1 MEFVKIE
8 EEYPMNEPLAHRLRP
23 QSINECVGQ
32 SHLFSE
38 QGLLRKLIQDNR
50 LPSLIFYGPSGVGK
64 TTAALAIVNELLRPY
79 DVFNAAINNK
89 KQLDDIIDK
98 AKQSVG
104 FVLIMDEVHR
114 MNKDKQDHLLPYL
127 ENGIITLIG
136 CTTANPLFS
145 INPAIRS
152 RCHLIPFKPIEHDD
166 IVVMLKRAITHPL
179 GLKDVRVDEEAYSL
193 IAKRTSFDVRLALNT
208 LELCSYIT
216 HHIQVNTVDQVLVD
230 AMQVGFKDDDGHY
243 DLLSAFQKSIRG
255 SDVDAAIYYLGRLIL
270 LNDLE
275 SITRRLIVTA
285 YEDVGL
291 ANPPLVARVVL
302 ACDAA
307 VRIGFPEA
315 RIILA
320 NAVIECAS
328 SIKSKS
334 ANQAIDSALSLMK
347 DESHQIP
354 EYLILTPVNL
364 SQSQKYDYDRSDLW
378 IHIGYL
384 PQSLKD
390 KQFYN
395 VKQPSPF
402 EKTIIDNVEKLRQVE
417 KFYDMKALK
426 KKHP

>member
-1 MEFVKIE
+1 MS
-8 EEYPMNEPLAHRLRP
+8 EPLAHRLRP
-23 QSINECVGQ
+23 QTIDDCVGQ

-38 QGLLRKLIQDNR
+38 RGLIRKLVEDNN

-64 TTAALAIVNELLRPY
+64 TTAALAMTAQLNRPY

-98 AKQSVG
+98 AKQTIG

-127 ENGIITLIG
+127 ENGVVTLIG

-152 RCHLIPFKPIEHDD
+152 RCHLIPFKPIEQDD
-166 IVVMLKRAITHPL
+166 IVVMLKRALSEPL
-179 GLKDVRVDEEAYSL
+179 GLKGITADDEAL
-193 IAKRTSFDVRLALNT
+193 QTIAKRTGFDVRLALNT
-208 LELCSYIT
+208 LELCSFIES
-216 HHIQVNTVDQVLVD
+216 HIKIDTVDQVLIE

-255 SDVDAAIYYLGRLIL
+255 SDVDASIYYLGRLIM

-275 SITRRLIVTA
+275 SITRRLIVIA

-302 ACDAA
+302 ACDSAL
-307 VRIGFPEA
+307 RIGLPEA

-334 ANQAIDSALSLMK
+334 ANIAIDNALSLIK
-347 DESHQIP
+347 NESHQIP
-354 EYLILTPVNL
+354 EYLILTPVKL
-364 SQSQKYDYDRSDLW
+364 PEAQRYDYSRSDLW

-384 PQSLKD
+384 PQSIKNV
-390 KQFYN
+390 QFYN
-395 VKQPSPF
+395 VNHPSPF
-402 EKTIIDNVEKLRQVE
+402 EKTIIDNVEKLRSVE
-417 KFYDMKALK
+417 KSYDMKALK

>member
-1 MEFVKIE
+1 MS
-8 EEYPMNEPLAHRLRP
+8 EPLAHRLRP
-23 QSINECVGQ
+23 QTIDDCVGQ

-38 QGLLRKLIQDNR
+38 RGLIRKLVEDNN

-64 TTAALAIVNELLRPY
+64 TTAALAMTAQLNRPY

-98 AKQSVG
+98 AKQTMG

-127 ENGIITLIG
+127 ENGVITLIG

-152 RCHLIPFKPIEHDD
+152 RCHLIPFKPIEQDD
-166 IVVMLKRAITHPL
+166 IVVMLKRALSDPL
-179 GLKDVRVDEEAYSL
+179 GLKGITADDEAL
-193 IAKRTSFDVRLALNT
+193 QTIAKRTGFDVRLALNT
-208 LELCSYIT
+208 LELCSFIES
-216 HHIQVNTVDQVLVD
+216 HIKIDTVNQVLIE

-255 SDVDAAIYYLGRLIL
+255 SDVDASIYYLGRLIM

-275 SITRRLIVTA
+275 SITRRLIVIA

-302 ACDAA
+302 ACDSAL
-307 VRIGFPEA
+307 RIGLPEA

-334 ANQAIDSALSLMK
+334 ANIAIDNALSLIK
-347 DESHQIP
+347 NESHQIP
-354 EYLILTPVNL
+354 EYLILTPVKL
-364 SQSQKYDYDRSDLW
+364 PEAQRYDYSRSDLW

-384 PQSLKD
+384 PQSIKNV
-390 KQFYN
+390 QFYN
-395 VKQPSPF
+395 VNHPSPF
-402 EKTIIDNVEKLRQVE
+402 EKTIIDNVEKLRSVE
-417 KFYDMKALK
+417 KSYDMKALK

>member
-1 MEFVKIE
+1 
-8 EEYPMNEPLAHRLRP
+8 MNEPLAHRLRP
-23 QSINECVGQ
+23 QNINDCVGQ
-32 SHLFSE
+32 SHLFSK
-38 QGLLRKLIQDNR
+38 QGLLRRLIEENN

-64 TTAALAIVNELLRPY
+64 TTAALALVNELKRPY

-89 KQLDDIIDK
+89 KQLDDIIEK
-98 AKQSVG
+98 AKHVSG

-127 ENGIITLIG
+127 ENGVITLIG

-152 RCHLIPFKPIEHDD
+152 RCHLIPFKPIEQDD
-166 IVVMLKRAITHPL
+166 IVLMLQRALTHSN
-179 GLKDVRVDEEAYSL
+179 GLKDTSAEDDAL
-193 IAKRTSFDVRLALNT
+193 ITIAKRTGFDVRLALNT
-208 LELCSYIT
+208 LELCSFIT
-216 HHIQVNTVDQVLVD
+216 THIQVETVNQVLIE
-230 AMQVGFKDDDGHY
+230 AMKVGFKDDDGHY

-255 SDVDAAIYYLGRLIL
+255 SDVDASIYYLGRLIL

-302 ACDAA
+302 ACESALK
-307 VRIGFPEA
+307 IGLPEA

-334 ANQAIDSALSLMK
+334 ANQAIDHALSLMK
-347 DESHQIP
+347 DESHPIP
-354 EYLILTPVNL
+354 HYLTLTPVNL
-364 SQSQKYDYDRSDLW
+364 PESQRYDYNRSDLW
-378 IHIGYL
+378 IHVGYL
-384 PQSLKD
+384 PESIKNQR
-390 KQFYN
+390 FYHIEN
-395 VKQPSPF
+395 PSPF
-402 EKTIIDNVEKLRQVE
+402 EKTIIDNVEKLRSVE
-417 KFYDMKALK
+417 KSYDMKTLK
-426 KKHP
+426 KKYPR

>member
-1 MEFVKIE
+1 MS
-8 EEYPMNEPLAHRLRP
+8 EPLAHRLRP
-23 QSINECVGQ
+23 QTIDDCVGQ

-38 QGLLRKLIQDNR
+38 RGLIRKLIEDNK

-64 TTAALAIVNELLRPY
+64 TTAALAMTAELHRPY

-98 AKQSVG
+98 AKQTNG

-127 ENGIITLIG
+127 ENGVITLIG

-152 RCHLIPFKPIEHDD
+152 RCHLIPFKPIEQDD
-166 IVVMLKRAITHPL
+166 IVVMLRRALDHPL
-179 GLKDVRVDEEAYSL
+179 GLKGITSDEDAL
-193 IAKRTSFDVRLALNT
+193 LTIAKRTGFDVRLALNT
-208 LELCSYIT
+208 LELCSYIDG
-216 HHIQVNTVDQVLVD
+216 HIQIETVDQVLIE

-255 SDVDAAIYYLGRLIL
+255 SDVDASIYYLGRLIL

-302 ACDAA
+302 ACDSSL
-307 VRIGFPEA
+307 RIGLPEA

-328 SIKSKS
+328 SVKSKS
-334 ANQAIDSALSLMK
+334 ANIAIDSALSLIK
-347 DESHQIP
+347 NESHQIP
-354 EYLILTPVNL
+354 EYLILTPVKL
-364 SQSQKYDYDRSDLW
+364 PEAQRYDYSRSDLW

-384 PQSLKD
+384 PQSIKD
-390 KQFYN
+390 VRFYT
-395 VKQPSPF
+395 VKQPSAF
-402 EKTIIDNVEKLRQVE
+402 EKTIIENVEKLRSVE
-417 KFYDMKALK
+417 KSYDMRSLK

>member
-1 MEFVKIE
+1 MS
-8 EEYPMNEPLAHRLRP
+8 EPLAHRLRP
-23 QSINECVGQ
+23 QTIDDCVGQ

-38 QGLLRKLIQDNR
+38 HGLIRKLIEDNK

-64 TTAALAIVNELLRPY
+64 TTAALAMTAELQRHY

-98 AKQSVG
+98 AKQTSG

-127 ENGIITLIG
+127 ENGVITLIG

-152 RCHLIPFKPIEHDD
+152 RCHLIPFKPIEQDD
-166 IVVMLKRAITHPL
+166 IVVMLKRALDHPF
-179 GLKDVRVDEEAYSL
+179 GLKGITADEDALET
-193 IAKRTSFDVRLALNT
+193 IAKRTGFDVRLALNT
-208 LELCSYIT
+208 LELCSYIDG
-216 HHIQVNTVDQVLVD
+216 HIQIETVNQVLIE

-255 SDVDAAIYYLGRLIL
+255 SDVDASIYYLGRLIM

-291 ANPPLVARVVL
+291 ANPPLVSRVVL

-307 VRIGFPEA
+307 LRIGLPEA

-334 ANQAIDSALSLMK
+334 ANMAIDSALSLIK
-347 DESHQIP
+347 NESHQIP
-354 EYLILTPVNL
+354 EYLILTPVKL
-364 SQSQKYDYDRSDLW
+364 PEAQRYDYSRSDLW

-384 PQSLKD
+384 PQSIKD
-390 KQFYN
+390 VKFYN
-395 VKQPSPF
+395 VNHPSPF
-402 EKTIIDNVEKLRQVE
+402 EKTIIENVEKLRSVE
-417 KFYDMKALK
+417 KSYDMKALK

>member
-1 MEFVKIE
+1 MS
-8 EEYPMNEPLAHRLRP
+8 EPLAHRLRP
-23 QSINECVGQ
+23 RTIDDCVGQ
-32 SHLFSE
+32 PHLFSE
-38 QGLLRKLIQDNR
+38 RGLIRKLVEDNK

-64 TTAALAIVNELLRPY
+64 TTAALAMTAQLNRPY

-89 KQLDDIIDK
+89 KQLDEIIDK
-98 AKQSVG
+98 AKQVSG

-127 ENGIITLIG
+127 ENGVITLIG

-152 RCHLIPFKPIEHDD
+152 RCHLIPFKPIEEED
-166 IVVMLKRAITHPL
+166 IVVMLRRALSDPL
-179 GLKDVRVDEEAYSL
+179 GLKEITADDEAL
-193 IAKRTSFDVRLALNT
+193 QTIAKRTGFDVRLALNT
-208 LELCSYIT
+208 LELCSFIES
-216 HHIQVNTVDQVLVD
+216 HIKIDTVDQILIE

-255 SDVDAAIYYLGRLIL
+255 SDVDASIYYLGRLIM

-302 ACDAA
+302 ACDSAL
-307 VRIGFPEA
+307 RIGLPEA

-334 ANQAIDSALSLMK
+334 ANIAIDNALSLIK
-347 DESHQIP
+347 NESHQIP
-354 EYLILTPVNL
+354 EYLILTPVKL
-364 SQSQKYDYDRSDLW
+364 PEAQRYDYSRSDLW

-384 PQSLKD
+384 PQSIKNV
-390 KQFYN
+390 QFYN
-395 VKQPSPF
+395 VNHPSPF
-402 EKTIIDNVEKLRQVE
+402 EKTIIDNVEKLRNVE
-417 KFYDMKALK
+417 KSYDMKALK